1 MGRLNKKY
9 KTDHFQDLVYD
20 MAAEIFAARCLD
32 KPYVVDDEGNETLT
46 EEKQQELNDI
56 HTWVENKF
64 EDYVR
69 NLDGGRISD
78 DDLVEIASKL
88 SNEDICKLIHMFHDR
103 IDVFIGGIG
112 RSMVC
117 GGLSKDVPANI
128 NGTIVQINT
137 EYTDEGN
144 ELGAAYSEYFI
155 EEVESIKQG
164 VYDEKENQG

>member
-1 MGRLNKKY
+1 
-9 KTDHFQDLVYD
+9 
-20 MAAEIFAARCLD
+20 
-32 KPYVVDDEGNETLT
+32 
-46 EEKQQELNDI
+46 
-56 HTWVENKF
+56 
-64 EDYVR
+64 
-69 NLDGGRISD
+69 
-78 DDLVEIASKL
+78 
-88 SNEDICKLIHMFHDR
+88 
-103 IDVFIGGIG
+103 
-112 RSMVC
+112 VC